1 MPLPIAHSLMGYTLA
16 ESSSVRLTKSFWL
29 DVLIL
34 MFLANLPDIDFL
46 PGYLVGRPNLYHHYY
61 THSVAFAA
69 LVGGLAALY
78 FWRKRGRF
86 WPYFAIVFAAVSSH
100 LILDLVTVD
109 QAPPYGMALLWPV
122 TSRFYDIG
130 WDVFGAVHKSD
141 AAYDF
146 FASLFHPA
154 NARVVLIEFMIM
166 LPIAAFVRALRY
178 YSGGWRQARGQRQ
191 APGKRRRAAPIPTG
205 IAAPESLT
213 ARGWRAA
220 QQRASEENPPPPL
233 TAESFEFKPVN
244 LDRPEHRN
252 GHNS

>member
-69 LVGGLAALY
+69 LVGGLAAFY

-86 WPYFAIVFAAVSSH
+86 WPYFAMVFAAVSSH

-109 QAPPYGMALLWPV
+109 EAPPYGMALLWPV

-141 AAYDF
+141 AAHDF

-154 NARVVLIEFMIM
+154 NVRVVLIEFMIM

-178 YSGGWRQARGQRQ
+178 YSGGWRQARGQRPAQ
-191 APGKRRRAAPIPTG
+191 SSRRRAAPVSTSL
-205 IAAPESLT
+205 AAPGWGQ
-213 ARGWRAA
+213 ARPRT
-220 QQRASEENPPPPL
+220 SEENPPPRPA
-233 TAESFEFKPVN
+233 TESFEFKPLD

-252 GHNS
+252 GHNH